1 MHILSPG
8 NYLLYNGIESKAKEL
23 HQDNI
28 SLMYPD
34 GTLVLVPYDK
44 VRYIELGSNVLL
56 RLKSEGDSLNGSN
69 SVFSFLKSTEY
80 PLHKKEDY
88 IFDTGFKKFYLS
100 GFLYDDRS
108 IWQFSNLITLHY
120 LHQLQN
126 LIAILDPAVSLV
138 F

>member
-1 MHILSPG
+1 MRHTLSPG
-8 NYLLYNGIESKAKEL
+8 NYLLYNTVEVKAKEL

-28 SLMYPD
+28 IIMYPD
-34 GTLVLVPYDK
+34 GTLLPVPYDK

-56 RLKSEGDSLNGSN
+56 RLKSEGDSR
-69 SVFSFLKSTEY
+69 SVFSFLSSTDY

-88 IFDTGFKKFYLS
+88 VFDTGFKKFYLS

-108 IWQFSNLITLHY
+108 IWQVSNLITIHY

-126 LIAILDPAVSLV
+126 LIAILDPSILVSL
-138 F
+138 